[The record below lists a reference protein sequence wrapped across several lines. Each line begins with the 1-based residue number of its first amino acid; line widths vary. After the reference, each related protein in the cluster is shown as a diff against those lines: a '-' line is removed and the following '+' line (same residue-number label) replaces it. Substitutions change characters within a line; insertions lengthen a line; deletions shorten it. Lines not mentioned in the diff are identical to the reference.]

1 MTSKGANGKNKGTHD
16 PIRRKPK
23 RNMTPI
29 RGNTT
34 SDSVS
39 NGWSFVIFQVI
50 HIFFLLW
57 NTFIIL
63 KVSREEIGG
72 QLVSL
77 KVSIP
82 INWLINPRTFM

>member
-1 MTSKGANGKNKGTHD
+1 LSATKHELVETKEQMTEAKEQMTSKGANGKNKGTHD

-39 NGWSFVIFQVI
+39 NG
-50 HIFFLLW
+50 
-57 NTFIIL
+57 
-63 KVSREEIGG
+63 
-72 QLVSL
+72 
-77 KVSIP
+77 
-82 INWLINPRTFM
+82 